1 MNEHLD
7 ELYQQHLQEL
17 QQRAKLAL
25 ASFNLSG
32 LLIHSGELL
41 TIFDDDHSYPFKV
54 HAQFKAWLPIVETPN
69 CWLWVDGV
77 NKPTLW
83 FYQPVDYWHKV
94 DPLPDEFWCHYIDVI
109 PLHNKQDIAK
119 FLPSSALKGA
129 YLGPAV
135 NSAQQLGF
143 KPEQI
148 NPAALINWLDYFRA
162 IKTDYELFAMR
173 TAQKIAVA
181 GHNAARDAFY
191 AGESEYAINHLY
203 LQATGQ
209 RESNVPY
216 GNIVALNQNAA
227 ILHYTQL
234 EKQCP
239 AERYSFLL
247 DAGASYLGYAADITR
262 SYAAQT
268 DSLYG
273 QLVAAINHHE
283 LELVA
288 SLQVGD
294 CYIDYHKQMNHRI
307 AQILLEFSLVKGLS
321 TEALVEQNITSAFMP
336 HGLGHLLGLQ
346 VHDVGGFLCNSQ
358 GGQQLTPE
366 QYPWLRC
373 TRTLQPRMVLT
384 IEPGL
389 YFIESLIGPWRES
402 SVSHHF
408 QWSVIDSLKP
418 YGGIRIEDNIVIWP
432 DRIENMTRDLN
443 LR

>member
-7 ELYQQHLQEL
+7 KLYQQHLQEL
-17 QQRAKLAL
+17 QQRAKQAL
-25 ASFNLSG
+25 ISFDLSG

-83 FYQPVDYWHKV
+83 FYQPADYWHKV
-94 DPLPDEFWCHYIDVI
+94 DPLPDEFWCQYIEVI
-109 PLHNKQDIAK
+109 PLHNKSDIAK
-119 FLPSSALKGA
+119 YLPSSALKGA
-129 YLGPAV
+129 YLGPV
-135 NSAQQLGF
+135 VDSAQQLGF
-143 KPEQI
+143 KPQQI
-148 NPAALINWLDYFRA
+148 NPAALLNWLDYFRA

-173 TAQKIAVA
+173 SAQKIAVT
-181 GHNAARDAFY
+181 GHNVARDAFY
-191 AGESEYAINHLY
+191 AGESEYTINHLY

-216 GNIVALNQNAA
+216 VNIVALNQNAA

-234 EKQCP
+234 EKQNP

-273 QLVAAINHHE
+273 QLVAAINQHE

-288 SLQVGD
+288 TLQVGD
-294 CYIDYHKQMNHRI
+294 CYVDYHKQMNHRI

-321 TEALVEQNITSAFMP
+321 AEALVEQNITSAFMP

-346 VHDVGGFLCNSQ
+346 VHDVGGFFSNSH
-358 GGQQLTPE
+358 GGKQPAPE

-389 YFIESLIGPWRES
+389 YFIESLLAPWRES
-402 SVSHHF
+402 SVCRHF